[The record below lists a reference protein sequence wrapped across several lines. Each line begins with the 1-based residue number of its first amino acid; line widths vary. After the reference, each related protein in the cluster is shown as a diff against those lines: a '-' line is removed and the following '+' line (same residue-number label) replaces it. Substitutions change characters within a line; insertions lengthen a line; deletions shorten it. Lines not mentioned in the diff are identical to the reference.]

1 MKVALVALIAVL
13 LTACSHAQVS
23 SSQAV
28 ASEPGYKW
36 TKVLDAGPWR
46 KNYNFQMFAA
56 KGKMWVFHPD
66 STWSSDDG
74 KTWSRSTLTNSIK
87 NLAFLDYVQF
97 RDGIYGL
104 GNFEGNIVRFTLKP
118 EIYRTTDFAKW
129 ETLKKDSSLPQRY
142 FYHPFVFKDK
152 IWIIGGEYKE
162 RKFADIWNS
171 DDGISWTKQKDNL
184 PFGPRSGDQIVEL
197 NGKLY
202 LLGNDVWSS
211 VDGLNWTLETAEIVK
226 GEPIFG
232 YNAVIFDDKIWLLGC
247 NRNGR
252 FSSQVLVSNDG
263 KNWEGKDAPWTPR
276 GGIAATVFNGK
287 LYMTG
292 GKYGGTPDHVDF
304 VYSNDLWALERT
316 K

>member
-1 MKVALVALIAVL
+1 MD
-13 LTACSHAQVS
+13 C
-23 SSQAV
+23 
-28 ASEPGYKW
+28 
-36 TKVLDAGPWR
+36 
-46 KNYNFQMFAA
+46 
-56 KGKMWVFHPD
+56 
-66 STWSSDDG
+66 
-74 KTWSRSTLTNSIK
+74 
-87 NLAFLDYVQF
+87 
-97 RDGIYGL
+97 
-104 GNFEGNIVRFTLKP
+104 
-118 EIYRTTDFAKW
+118 
-129 ETLKKDSSLPQRY
+129 
-142 FYHPFVFKDK
+142 
-152 IWIIGGEYKE
+152 
-162 RKFADIWNS
+162 
-171 DDGISWTKQKDNL
+171 
-184 PFGPRSGDQIVEL
+184 
-197 NGKLY
+197 
-202 LLGNDVWSS
+202 
-211 VDGLNWTLETAEIVK
+211 LNWTLETAEIVK